1 MEFLE
6 EIESIIETLDNA
18 QGKVGNIDDID
29 SLNTDLI
36 FIKEF
41 IGKVADAFKE
51 LTEDVSNL
59 NTKNFQL
66 QSSNNQLF
74 RQLGAQ
80 QDKMEKARQE
90 LSAEELIDTIIG

>member
-18 QGKVGNIDDID
+18 QGKVGNIEDID

-36 FIKEF
+36 IFKEF

-80 QDKMEKARQE
+80 KDKMEKARQE
-90 LSAEELIDTIIG
+90 LTAEELIDNIIG